1 MRGIALVGL
10 NSLYRSGAS
19 AFLAHLGSVLDDDD
33 DALIVFNDKA
43 EPKNDDIGD
52 YVGMVG
58 YVKDSDADIL
68 LQYEHVIFAAPRWQ
82 GNYDFLPNN
91 LNSVGIV
98 IHDINDFDRM
108 GILDLINKYPNSKL
122 FCVDNTVR
130 GKLSDNDFM
139 RSKIIKQPF
148 NERIMP
154 NVLPRSEKKEFLVTS
169 RPTPSKNHE
178 LIRKITEG
186 YPLNILADNGIY
198 TYQELA
204 EAYSKAV
211 AVIDA
216 SIFPEPHRRPQHT
229 LFEAW
234 YFGCPFLCFDEW
246 FDYEEVIDGYSCLEL
261 TRRNIKRVF
270 YDLHDEMNDIVK
282 TGKRMLKK
290 HNPDDIWQSIM
301 RAMNDN

>member
-10 NSLYRSGAS
+10 NSLYRSGAT

-58 YVKDSDADIL
+58 YVKDSDADAL
-68 LQYEHVIFAAPRWQ
+68 AEYEHVIFAAPRWQ
-82 GNYDFLPNN
+82 GEYEFLPNN
-91 LNSVGIV
+91 LRSVGIIV
-98 IHDINDFDRM
+98 HDINDFERM
-108 GILDLINKYPNSKL
+108 GVRELMEKYPESKL
-122 FCVDNTVR
+122 FCVDKTVKGMLPR
-130 GKLSDNDFM
+130 T
-139 RSKIIKQPF
+139 RSKLIKQPF
-148 NERIMP
+148 NRNLLP
-154 NVLPRSEKKEFLVTS
+154 NPLPHTDDKEFLVTS

-204 EAYSKAV
+204 EAYSKAI

-216 SIFPEPHRRPQHT
+216 SIFPEPHRRSQYS
-229 LFEAW
+229 LLEAW

-261 TRRNIKRVF
+261 TRKNIKRVF
-270 YDLHDEMNDIVK
+270 HDSYDEMNDIVK
-282 TGKRMLKK
+282 TGKRMLNK
-290 HNPDDIWQSIM
+290 HHPDNVWQSIM
-301 RAMNDN
+301 EFMNE